1 MIVLAFDQAYS
12 GATGWAVF
20 SGHDLVDYG
29 KFETGGNLKLFNNHV
44 APLLATHNPDRIYYE
59 GIYNNNNAN
68 TFKRLAQVQGA
79 LLSLCEDAEE
89 VYPTTWRSVL
99 KLRARGRTAQ
109 KQEAQAYV
117 LEHFGIKV
125 VQDVA
130 DAILIGYSQVSQEI
144 NFE

>member
-1 MIVLAFDQAYS
+1 MITLSFDQAYT

-29 KFETGGNLKLFNNHV
+29 KFETGGNLKLFNIHV
-44 APLLATHNPDRIYYE
+44 ASLLATHNPDHIYYE
-59 GIYNNNNAN
+59 GIYNSGNAN

-89 VYPTTWRSVL
+89 VYPTSWRSVL
-99 KLRARGRTAQ
+99 NLRARGRTAQ

-117 LEHFGIKV
+117 LEHFGVKV